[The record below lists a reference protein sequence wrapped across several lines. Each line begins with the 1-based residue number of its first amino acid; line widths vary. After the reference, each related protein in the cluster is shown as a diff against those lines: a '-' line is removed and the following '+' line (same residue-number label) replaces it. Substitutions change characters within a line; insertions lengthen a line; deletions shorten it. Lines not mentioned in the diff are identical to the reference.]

1 MLEIKNIVTEG
12 KNAFDGL
19 ISRLDLTEER
29 ISELD
34 DVSIESSKMKNRR
47 KIKNRKKKRISKD
60 CGTTTKDITYMQWE
74 YQEKKEKGTEEYLKQ
89 YE

>member
-34 DVSIESSKMKNRR
+34 DVSIESSK
-47 KIKNRKKKRISKD
+47 IKK
-60 CGTTTKDITYMQWE
+60 
-74 YQEKKEKGTEEYLKQ
+74 
-89 YE
+89 

>member
-74 YQEKKEKGTEEYLKQ
+74 YQEKKEK
-89 YE
+89 